1 MKKSTII
8 VVIAVIVALGV
19 VSVIQRQHRQRQLAA
34 PKEQFV
40 RIMPKGM
47 RAADIHKIEVYR
59 GGEKKDAAILE
70 RKGDGWVVASK
81 FNSKGNEKSIS
92 DLLDDIKTL
101 TGEVRT
107 RKASLHGDFDI
118 TPAKAVHISLYDKDG
133 KLYQDLLL
141 GKKGDRYN
149 EGFVRLARGN
159 EVYLAS
165 KNLLSNLGIY
175 SEGEQPDTKKWLD
188 LKIIDEDKEKL
199 AKVVLDMP
207 GKQVVLEKKERKKE
221 EVSKTDEEQEK
232 PEEPKPEEKKEYEW
246 VLVSPETGFKVK
258 DAAIT
263 SLISSVCTFSG
274 EDVSDPAK
282 ASEYGFDPA
291 THTATITL
299 DDNSAKTLLI
309 GKKIDE
315 SKQYAKLKD
324 EETVYILPTHRIT
337 GVFKKMRDLLELEVW
352 DLKKEDIASIQLQ
365 RPEYEILLERRLKEG
380 KEGKEETDYE
390 WVLAKPESR
399 FKLQEYRV
407 TNIVSKLVK
416 PTPDDLFLTGEA
428 ASYGLDPAEYKAT
441 VTMKDGTAQTVLF
454 GKKLEDAD
462 ERYVKFEGKDH
473 FYTYSKYNFESV
485 FPELAK
491 LVNVTVLEGLI
502 KDNVTSLA
510 FKTPDGEFALTREE
524 DAASADKKKWTMKV
538 GEEKSDANKTVVEG
552 ILNALADLRGAD
564 LVDIAIGKSEA
575 DCGLDN
581 PSETLV
587 ISTDKPEKQ
596 YTLLIGNKV
605 SPGPAGEEK
614 TDRYFKTQDQPEVFI
629 LSSTAVADIFK
640 KPDEIKVV
648 TPPEPEAEKK
658 AAAELKAAPR
668 SEQPPLPTEQPK
680 PEGEK
685 PAPSSEKPE
694 EVKPETPPGEG
705 EKPQPVAPEE
715 KKEETTPPEPKGEA
729 TPPASPPE
737 EGKGEKPESPG
748 EDKPAPEGP
757 PEKPLLE
764 KIDKEL
770 PPPLVPEV
778 PGPKEPIPLP
788 PPEGSPSK

>member
-1 MKKSTII
+1 MKKSTVII
-8 VVIAVIVALGV
+8 VIAVIVVLGF
-19 VSVIQRQHRQRQLAA
+19 VSIIQKQRRQRQIAA

-47 RAADIHKIEVYR
+47 RAADIQKVEVYR
-59 GGEKKDAAILE
+59 GEEKKDAIVLE

-81 FNSKGNEKSIS
+81 FNSKGNEQSIT
-92 DLLDDIKTL
+92 DFLNDIKTL

-107 RKASLHGDFDI
+107 RKASLHADFDI
-118 TPAKAVHISLYDKDG
+118 TPAKALHVSLYGKDG

-165 KNLLSNLGIY
+165 KNLLSSLGIY
-175 SEGEQPDTKKWLD
+175 NEGDQPDDKKWLD

-207 GKQVVLEKKERKKE
+207 GKQVVLEKKEKKKE
-221 EVSKTDEEQEK
+221 EEKKTEEEES

-246 VLVSPETGFKVK
+246 VLVSPETGLKVK

-263 SLISSVCTFSG
+263 SLISSICTFSG
-274 EDVSDPAK
+274 DDVEDPAK
-282 ASEYGFDPA
+282 ASEYGLDPA
-291 THTATITL
+291 AYTATITL
-299 DDNSAKTLLI
+299 DDSSAKTLLI

-315 SKQYAKLKD
+315 NKQYAKLKD
-324 EETVYILPTHRIT
+324 EGTVYILPTYRIT
-337 GVFKKMRDLLELEVW
+337 GVFKKMRDLFELEVW

-365 RPEYEILLERRLKEG
+365 KPEYEILLERRLKEG

-416 PTPDDLFLTGEA
+416 PTPDDLFLTGDA
-428 ASYGLDPAEYKAT
+428 ASYGLDPAEFKAT
-441 VTMKDGTAQTVLF
+441 LTMKDGTAKTVLF

-485 FPELAK
+485 FPELTK
-491 LVNVTVLEGLI
+491 LVNVEVLQDLA

-538 GEEKSDANKTVVEG
+538 GEEQSDANKTVVDS

-581 PSETLV
+581 PTETLV

-605 SPGPAGEEK
+605 SEER
-614 TDRYFKTQDQPEVFI
+614 TDRYFKTQDQPEIFI

-640 KPDEIKVV
+640 KPDDIKVAS
-648 TPPEPEAEKK
+648 PPEPEAEKK
-658 AAAELKAAPR
+658 GAAELKVAPR

-685 PAPSSEKPE
+685 PTPSGE
-694 EVKPETPPGEG
+694 E

-715 KKEETTPPEPKGEA
+715 KKEETAPPEPKGDV
-729 TPPASPPE
+729 TPPPPPSPPPE
-737 EGKGEKPESPG
+737 EGKGEKPESP
-748 EDKPAPEGP
+748 EEAKPAPEAP
-757 PEKPLLE
+757 PERPPLE

-770 PPPLVPEV
+770 PPLVPEV

>member
-1 MKKSTII
+1 MKKSTVII
-8 VVIAVIVALGV
+8 VIAVIVALGF
-19 VSVIQRQHRQRQLAA
+19 VSVIQRQRREKQVAA

-40 RIMPKGM
+40 RIMPKSM

-59 GGEKKDAAILE
+59 GEEKKDAVVLE

-81 FNSKGNEKSIS
+81 FASKGNEKSIG
-92 DLLDDIKTL
+92 DFLDDIKTL

-118 TPAKAVHISLYDKDG
+118 TPAKAVHVSLYDKDG

-141 GKKGDRYN
+141 GKKGDRYS

-165 KNLLSNLGIY
+165 KNLLSSLGIY
-175 SEGEQPDTKKWLD
+175 SEGDEPDAKKWLD

-207 GKQVVLEKKERKKE
+207 GKQVVLEKKEKKKE
-221 EVSKTDEEQEK
+221 EETKTAEEEEK
-232 PEEPKPEEKKEYEW
+232 PEEPKPKEKKEYEW

-263 SLISSVCTFSG
+263 SLISSVCTFSSD
-274 EDVSDPAK
+274 DVSDPAK

-291 THTATITL
+291 TYTATITL

-324 EETVYILPTHRIT
+324 EETVYILPTYRIT
-337 GVFKKMRDLLELEVW
+337 GVFKKMRDLFELEVW

-365 RPEYEILLERRLKEG
+365 KPEYEMLLERRLKEG

-428 ASYGLDPAEYKAT
+428 ASYGLEPAEYKAT
-441 VTMKDGTAQTVLF
+441 LTMKDGTAQTVLF

-462 ERYVKFEGKDH
+462 ERYVKFGGKDH

-485 FPELAK
+485 FPELTK
-491 LVNVTVLEGLI
+491 LVNVTVLEGLV

-510 FKTPDGEFALTREE
+510 YKTPDGEFALTREE
-524 DAASADKKKWTMKV
+524 DTASPDKKKWTVKV
-538 GEEKSDANKTVVEG
+538 GEEKSDAQKTAVDG
-552 ILNALADLRGAD
+552 ILNGLTDLRGAD

-587 ISTDKPEKQ
+587 ISTDKPQKQ

-605 SPGPAGEEK
+605 SEER
-614 TDRYFKTQDQPEVFI
+614 TDRYFKTQDQPEILI
-629 LSSTAVADIFK
+629 LSNTAFADMFK
-640 KPDEIKVV
+640 KPGEIKVV
-648 TPPEPEAEKK
+648 TPPEPEADKE

-680 PEGEK
+680 PEEEK

-694 EVKPETPPGEG
+694 EVKPETPPGGE
-705 EKPQPVAPEE
+705 EKPQPVAPKE
-715 KKEETTPPEPKGEA
+715 KKEETTRPEPRGEG
-729 TPPASPPE
+729 TPPPSPPE

-748 EDKPAPEGP
+748 EERPAPEAP
-757 PEKPLLE
+757 PEKPPIE

-778 PGPKEPIPLP
+778 PGPKEPIALP